1 MFTLCRDDT
10 LEKYLPRAGNLW
22 FQPAT
27 NVWNLI
33 EEQTIM
39 IQAIYKGLEI
49 EMEMHQQAQEYWK
62 CDYTLLKHPKRTETL
77 HQAARR
83 LSSVEGGTKGP

>member
-1 MFTLCRDDT
+1 
-10 LEKYLPRAGNLW
+10 
-22 FQPAT
+22 
-27 NVWNLI
+27 
-33 EEQTIM
+33 M

>member
-1 MFTLCRDDT
+1 
-10 LEKYLPRAGNLW
+10 
-22 FQPAT
+22 
-27 NVWNLI
+27 
-33 EEQTIM
+33 M

-49 EMEMHQQAQEYWK
+49 EIEMHQQAQ